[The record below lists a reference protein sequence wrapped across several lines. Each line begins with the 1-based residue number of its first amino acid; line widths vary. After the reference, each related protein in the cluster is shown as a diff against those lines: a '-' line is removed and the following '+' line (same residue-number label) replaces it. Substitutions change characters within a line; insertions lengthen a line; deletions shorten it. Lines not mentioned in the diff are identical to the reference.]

1 VSRVLIVTHPLDHK
15 VERALVQA
23 SSQFASLGWECLH
36 TDDGGP
42 LDLVLVLGGDGTLL
56 RAAEQVRGRAT
67 PLLGVNLGHL
77 GFLAECDSDELTTA
91 INAVAEGSFHVE
103 ARTTIAVD
111 VTQPDGARSTG
122 WALNEVTL
130 EKLLPERMVEILLAI
145 DGQGV
150 STFGCDGIVVSTSTG
165 STGHAF
171 SGGGPVVWPEV
182 EALLVVPLVAHALFA
197 RPLLVAPTSSV
208 SITLR
213 SDTRSD
219 SQISCDG
226 RRTVEMGAGG
236 RLDVTRSPE
245 PVNLVRFGRAPFA
258 QRLVKKFSLPVRGW
272 RDTATEDGAAC

>member
-1 VSRVLIVTHPLDHK
+1 VSRVLIVTHPLDQK
-15 VERALVQA
+15 VQDALVRA
-23 SSQFASLGWECLH
+23 SSEFASHGWECLN

-77 GFLAECDSDELTTA
+77 GFLAECDSDEMDEA
-91 INAVAEGSFHVE
+91 IEAVVEGRFHVE
-103 ARTTIAVD
+103 ARATLTVD
-111 VTQPDGARSTG
+111 VTQPDGSRTRG

-130 EKLLPERMVEILLAI
+130 EKILPERMVEVLVAI

-197 RPLLVAPTSSV
+197 RPLLVAPTSTVSV
-208 SITLR
+208 TLR
-213 SDTRSD
+213 ADTRSD

-226 RRTVEMGAGG
+226 RRTMSMGAGG
-236 RLDVTRSPE
+236 RLDVTRSSE

-258 QRLVKKFSLPVRGW
+258 ERLVKKFNLPVRGW
-272 RDTATEDGAAC
+272 RDRESDPAC